1 MMFDNIPVNE
11 KSAFYIFDTD
21 TLIKRVEFLKK
32 SLPDNVALCY
42 AVKANPFIAGELA
55 DKAER
60 FEVCSSGECE
70 ICDNCGIPFD
80 KTVISGVYKTPSVM
94 ERLIAETEGRI
105 YTSESISQFKLFV
118 GLSRKYNKKL
128 KMLLRL
134 TNDSQFG
141 MNAEEIEEIIKNRSD
156 CENIDFI
163 GIQFFS
169 GTQKTSLK
177 KLKRELE
184 MLEGLLLTLDEKYGY
199 NAEELEYGAGFPV
212 SYFADDEFDERE
224 FLKGFCEILNS
235 TVSKRKIVIE
245 LGRSIAACC
254 GKYYT
259 HIVDIKSNKG
269 QNYLITDGGMNH
281 IVYYGQHMAMRRPT
295 VSVAGRENN
304 DPVCRWNIC
313 GALCSMNDIIAKQI
327 PLPPVETGD
336 ILCFEN
342 AGAYCMTEGIS
353 LFLSREIPAVYIRN
367 TNGSLDC
374 VRRSFETAALNT
386 PKRERN
392 M

>member
-1 MMFDNIPVNE
+1 MQNNIPFNE
-11 KSAFYIFDTD
+11 KSAFYVFDTD
-21 TLIKRVEFLKK
+21 TLTERIKFLKK
-32 SLPDNVALCY
+32 NLPDNVSLCY

-55 DKAER
+55 DIAER
-60 FEVCSSGECE
+60 FEICSPGECE
-70 ICDNCGIPFD
+70 ICDHCGIPFE

-94 ERLIAETEGRI
+94 ERLISETDGRF
-105 YTSESISQFKLFV
+105 YTAESINQFNM
-118 GLSRKYNKKL
+118 LSDLSKKYGKKI

-141 MNAEEIEEIIKNRSD
+141 MNEEEIEKIIKDRLRFA
-156 CENIDFI
+156 NIDFV

-169 GTQKTSLK
+169 GTQKSSLK

-184 MLEGLLLTLDEKYGY
+184 MLDGLLLRLSEKYGY
-199 NAEELEYGAGFPV
+199 AAEELEYGAGFPV
-212 SYFADDEFDERE
+212 SYFADDCFDERE
-224 FLKGFCEILNS
+224 FLSGFCELLKN
-235 TVSKRKIVIE
+235 TPANRRLVIE
-245 LGRSIAACC
+245 LGRSIAASC

-295 VSVAGRENN
+295 VSVIGRENEKYA
-304 DPVCRWNIC
+304 CQWNIC
-313 GALCSMNDIIAKQI
+313 GSLCSMNDIIAKQI
-327 PLPPVETGD
+327 PLPPVEIGD

-342 AGAYCMTEGIS
+342 TGAYCMTEGIS
-353 LFLSREIPAVYIRN
+353 LFLSREIPSVYIRN
-367 TNGSLDC
+367 SNGELIC
-374 VRRSFETAALNT
+374 VRRSFETASLNM
-386 PKRERN
+386 PKKERK